1 MSSPSDREGG
11 LTGGGGLRT
20 EEIEQAELILAEP
33 RQETAALGERERGA
47 ARGRRGLITAAWTA
61 PGALWLLFYLLA
73 PVVMIVLV
81 SFWTRTVSGFEAVWT
96 LENYEFLFRSN
107 VYWTQLWDSFW
118 HSLVIVAAAL
128 LLGVPVAY
136 FLAISVT
143 SLRMQIAL
151 FIVALAPFWT
161 SYLIRAVA
169 WIPMTGREGALNTAL
184 QEVGLIDEPLDI
196 LLFSDFAVTV
206 AMLQLYI
213 LFMIAP
219 LFFMLAQIDRSSL
232 EAARDLGANSFKT
245 FREVILPQA
254 MPGVVIG
261 SIFVFIL
268 TMGEFATVR
277 IIGGG
282 QVASVGTIVQTQV
295 ASVQFPQAAASAVF
309 LVVAMFLGVFVL
321 LRFSNLREEL

>member
-11 LTGGGGLRT
+11 LSVGGLRT
-20 EEIEQAELILAEP
+20 EEIEQAERAAGGR
-33 RQETAALGERERGA
+33 RQEEAALGERARA
-47 ARGRRGLITAAWTA
+47 RVRGRRALVTAAWTA
-61 PGALWLLFYLLA
+61 PGALWLFFFLLA
-73 PVVMIVLV
+73 PVLMIVLV

-96 LENYEFLFRSN
+96 LENYEFLFGSN
-107 VYWTQLWDSFW
+107 VYWDQLWSSFW
-118 HSLVIVAAAL
+118 HSLVIVAASL
-128 LLGVPVAY
+128 LLGFPVAY

-143 SLRMQIAL
+143 NLRNQIAL

-169 WIPMTGREGALNTAL
+169 WIPMMGRNGALNTAL
-184 QEVGLIDEPLDI
+184 QKLGIIDEPLDF

-232 EAARDLGANSFKT
+232 EAARDLGANSLKT

-282 QVASVGTIVQTQV
+282 TVASVGTIVQTQV

-309 LVVAMFLGVFVL
+309 LVLAMFLGVFAL

>member
-1 MSSPSDREGG
+1 MSESSGPESRPG
-11 LTGGGGLRT
+11 LHV
-20 EEIEQAELILAEP
+20 EEIVEAEQVVGVRAREEV
-33 RQETAALGERERGA
+33 ALGEKERAG
-47 ARGRRGLITAAWTA
+47 ARGRRALTTAAWTA
-61 PGALWLLFYLLA
+61 PGAVWLLFFLFA
-73 PVVMIVLV
+73 PVLMIVLV

-96 LENYEFLFRSN
+96 LENYEFLFDSN
-107 VYWTQLWDSFW
+107 VYWDQLWNSFW

-128 LLGVPVAY
+128 ILGFPVAY

-143 SLRMQIAL
+143 SLRYQIAL
-151 FIVALAPFWT
+151 FIIALAPFWT

-169 WIPMTGREGALNTAL
+169 WIPMMGRQGALNTAL
-184 QEVGLIDEPLDI
+184 QEVGLIGEPLDI

-213 LFMIAP
+213 LFMVAP
-219 LFFMLAQIDRSSL
+219 IFFMLAQIDRSSL
-232 EAARDLGANSFKT
+232 EAARDLGANAFKT
-245 FREVILPQA
+245 FREVILPQS

-282 QVASVGTIVQTQV
+282 TVSSVGTIVQTQV

-309 LVVAMFLGVFVL
+309 LVLAMILGVFVL
-321 LRFSNLREEL
+321 LRFSNLREDL